1 MMRHQKMI
9 SLDGETLK
17 IAEEIPNFSA
27 WVRAQLMNLKDK
39 QEPPKIW
46 SYYCLDCDNEFLSP
60 KKDSFFYC
68 PNYSPLSEMCNN
80 KNTLT
85 PREMIQ

>member
-1 MMRHQKMI
+1 MI

-39 QEPPKIW
+39 QEPLKIW
-46 SYYCLDCDNEFLSP
+46 SYYCLDCDNEFLKP
-60 KKDSFFYC
+60 DKDNFFYC
-68 PNYSPLSEMCNN
+68 PNYSPIFNQSCNN
-80 KNTLT
+80 SNALT
-85 PREMIQ
+85 PRELIQ

>member
-1 MMRHQKMI
+1 MI

-39 QEPPKIW
+39 EKPSKVW
-46 SYYCLDCDNEFLSP
+46 SYYCLGCDNEFLRP
-60 KKDSFFYC
+60 IKDNFFYC
-68 PNYSPLSEMCNN
+68 PNYSPIFNQACNN
-80 KNTLT
+80 SNALT
-85 PREMIQ
+85 PREVIQ